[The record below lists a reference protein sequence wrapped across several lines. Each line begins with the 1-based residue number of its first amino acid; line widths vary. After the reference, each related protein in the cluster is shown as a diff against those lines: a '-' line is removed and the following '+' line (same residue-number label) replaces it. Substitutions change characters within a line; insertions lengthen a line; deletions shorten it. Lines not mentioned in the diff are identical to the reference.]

1 MAEWVVAK
9 DGSGQTR
16 GGSAD
21 QPADKKSRERAAAP
35 AYTGLRII
43 RDSK

>member
-1 MAEWVVAK
+1 VAAK
-9 DGSGQTR
+9 DGSGKAR

-21 QPADKKSRERAAAP
+21 QPADKKARERAAAP

-43 RDSK
+43 RDGK